1 MRLVFLS
8 LIVMLGA
15 CASASVVPEPR
26 ASVQIVRAATP
37 ATVDFSEGLALKLT
51 PEGHPPV
58 AQLRLVERAG
68 YRTPLHVHH
77 ETDETFF
84 IVSGEMS
91 LFVDGQKHRLGPGD
105 YAIIPRGTPHA
116 QGNESGAESV
126 ILLTLVPGA
135 FEAFFDARAEIA
147 KTTPPGHPGYGP
159 AMIALGQRFDIE
171 VVGPEPF

>member
-1 MRLVFLS
+1 MRF
-8 LIVMLGA
+8 IVLTATLLAAA
-15 CASASVVPEPR
+15 CTSASEPYPSAKAR
-26 ASVQIVRAATP
+26 IVKASLP
-37 ATVDFSEGLALKLT
+37 ATLDFSEGLALKLT

-84 IVSGEMS
+84 VVSGELS
-91 LFVDGQKHRLGPGD
+91 LFVDGQKHRLERGD
-105 YAIIPRGTPHA
+105 YAVIPRGTPHA

-147 KTTPPGHPGYGP
+147 RTTPPGHPGYGP
-159 AMIALGQRFDIE
+159 AMMALGERFDIE
-171 VVGPEPF
+171 IVGPEPF